1 MYSFSHS
8 KSYRKLKQLALNSE
22 RDRIADYFKSD
33 SERFINMSAK
43 ANSILIDYS
52 KNKITE
58 PVLKE
63 LLLLADESELQ
74 QKISLMYSGD
84 HVNCTEGRPALH
96 TALRR
101 ELSESLNVAGQD
113 VMHDVSKALAHI
125 EAFCDQVRGGTWLG
139 YNGNR
144 IKNIVNI
151 GIGGSDLGPSMVCQ
165 ALCEYQTSELDV
177 YFVSNVDALDLNQVL
192 VRLKP
197 EETMFIVSSKSFATQ
212 ETMLN
217 AHSAKQW
224 FVDNTA
230 YKESYIAKHFVA
242 VTTNIA
248 AAQDFGI
255 ALENIFEF
263 WDWVGGRYSLWS
275 STGLPIALSIGFC
288 AFSELLAGA
297 RSMDEHFL
305 NTPFSK
311 NLPVLLALIGV
322 WHINFQGS
330 NAHAVIP
337 YNQCLNQLPA
347 FLQQLDME
355 SNGKSVDVEGRYIDY
370 DTAPIVWGQTGAN
383 GQHAFFQL
391 LHQGSQNVPVDFIA
405 SIKHNIHTASHN
417 KALLTNMF
425 SQAQALMLGCN
436 DAEYSYKVCLGNK
449 SSNMILLDDISPTSI
464 GSLIALYEHKVF
476 TQGVIWN
483 INSFDQWGVELGKAL
498 ALRMNSAEFE
508 HVEHD
513 ASTQALLDLIN
524 M

>member
-1 MYSFSHS
+1 MYSFNHS
-8 KSYRKLKQLALNSE
+8 KSYKVLKQLALNTD
-22 RDRIADYFKSD
+22 RDRITDYFNTNSK
-33 SERFINMSAK
+33 RFEEMSAK
-43 ANSILIDYS
+43 ANNILIDYS
-52 KNKITE
+52 KNKITK
-58 PVLKE
+58 PVLNE
-63 LLLLADESELQ
+63 LLSLADESDLQ
-74 QKISLMYSGD
+74 QKISSMYNGSII
-84 HVNCTEGRPALH
+84 NSTENRPALH

-101 ELSESLNVAGQD
+101 DANQALSVAGQD
-113 VMHDVSKALAHI
+113 VMKDVSKALAHI
-125 EAFCDQVRGGTWLG
+125 EVFCDQVREGAWLG
-139 YNGNR
+139 YNGNC

-165 ALCEYQTSELDV
+165 ALCEYQTSALTV
-177 YFVSNVDALDLNQVL
+177 YFVSNVDGLDLNQVL
-192 VRLKP
+192 VQLKP
-197 EETMFIVSSKSFATQ
+197 EETMFIISSKSFATQ

-217 AHSAKQW
+217 ARSAKQW
-224 FVDNTA
+224 FVDNTE

-242 VTTNIA
+242 VTTNIE
-248 AAQDFGI
+248 AAQEFGI

-275 STGLPIALSIGFC
+275 STGLPIALSIGFS

-297 RSMDEHFL
+297 RSMDEHFC
-305 NTPFSK
+305 NTPFSQ
-311 NLPVLLALIGV
+311 NLPVLLALIGI

-355 SNGKSVDVEGRYIDY
+355 SNGKSVDVNGEFIDY
-370 DTAPIVWGQTGAN
+370 DTAPVVWGQTGAN

-391 LHQGSQNVPVDFIA
+391 LHQGSQNIPVDFIA
-405 SIKHNIHTASHN
+405 SIKHNVETPAHN

-425 SQAQALMLGCN
+425 SQAQALMVGCN
-436 DAEYSYKVCLGNK
+436 DDEYSYKVCLGNK
-449 SSNMILLDDISPTSI
+449 SSNTILLDDVSPTSI

-483 INSFDQWGVELGKAL
+483 INSFDQWGVELGKKL
-498 ALRMNSAEFE
+498 ALQMNDEKLSK
-508 HVEHD
+508 VEHD
-513 ASTQALLDLIN
+513 GSTQALLNLIN